1 VISSSHAISDLDWN
15 FYWLYNRGA
24 YSNFFGRLSMGYP
37 KITVVAY
44 GLAVGF
50 ILIVAF
56 YSSPKTLIA
65 ASEPAATDLK

>member
-1 VISSSHAISDLDWN
+1 
-15 FYWLYNRGA
+15 
-24 YSNFFGRLSMGYP
+24 MGYP

-65 ASEPAATDLK
+65 SSVPAATDLK

>member
-1 VISSSHAISDLDWN
+1 MI
-15 FYWLYNRGA
+15 
-24 YSNFFGRLSMGYP
+24 NFFGRLSMGYP

-65 ASEPAATDLK
+65 ASVPAATDLK